1 MMMRRTIF
9 LILLQLPVL
18 HGIGQDGVSFDP
30 PMKIPLYLSSN
41 FGEIR
46 ADHFHSGIDIKTQG
60 VTGHRVF
67 SVEEGYVSRIKVQTN
82 GYGNSIYITHPN
94 GYTSQYGHL
103 DRYRDDIAAFVKRMQ
118 YRQQSQTVDLYLGPE
133 TFPVEKGEL
142 IAYSGNTGGSTGPH
156 LHFEL
161 RNSANEH
168 PVNVLKFNFNIRDQ
182 IAPRFLSIYL
192 YPLDGAS
199 QVNGKTERMS
209 SRLVK
214 DNDIFTVPY
223 GTRLE
228 GWGTLGMSVQVFDY
242 MNSTSNRYGI
252 YKLEMYVDNK
262 LSYSYTMNEFSFSDT
277 RYVNAHLDYG
287 ELIRTGIKAHRLYRL
302 PNDRLKTYD
311 QAAGNRPLTV
321 NETRDYPIRIVA
333 TDVAGNNAVLEFT
346 LKGNNRAVDATA
358 TGHDPNYVSTMQYN
372 RDNSFEDGPVSL
384 MIPAYALYQDLD
396 FIFNSSPPADGSLT
410 PFYHVASA
418 EVPVQS
424 SYTLSIRCPDV
435 DPSLYSKLLFIS
447 YDNDGEVVA
456 SGGRYMNG
464 MMEASLRNFGAF
476 AIALDTI
483 SPEIIPL
490 NKSVGNDYSGRSE
503 MRFTIR
509 DDLSGIEKYEGYID
523 NNWAL
528 FEYDPKNDLLLY
540 KFDETRITRESQ
552 HELELY
558 VSDERGNASLL
569 NTTFYW

>member
-9 LILLQLPVL
+9 LILLQLPTL
-18 HGIGQDGVSFDP
+18 HGIGQNGVSFDP
-30 PMKIPLYLSSN
+30 PLKIPLYLSSN

-46 ADHFHSGIDIKTQG
+46 MDHFHSGIDIKTQG
-60 VTGHRVF
+60 VTGHRVY
-67 SVEEGYVSRIKVQTN
+67 SVEKGYVSRIKVQTN

-118 YRQQSQTVDLYLGPE
+118 YKQQSQTVDLYLGRE
-133 TFPVEKGEL
+133 TFPVARGKF

-168 PVNVLKFNFNIRDQ
+168 PVNVLKFKFNIRDQ

-192 YPLDGAS
+192 YPMDGAS

-214 DNDIFTVPY
+214 DKGIYAVPY
-223 GTRLE
+223 GTRME
-228 GWGTLGMSVQVFDY
+228 GWGTIGMSVQVFDY
-242 MNSTSNRYGI
+242 MNGTSNRYGI

-262 LSYSYTMNEFSFSDT
+262 LSYSYIMNEFSFSDT

-287 ELIRTGIKAHRLYRL
+287 ELIRSGIKAHRLFRL

-333 TDVAGNNAVLEFT
+333 SDVAGNSAELEFT
-346 LKGNNRAVDATA
+346 IKGNKRPVDATA
-358 TGHDPNYVSTMQYN
+358 TGHDPNYVTTMQYN
-372 RDNSFEDGPVSL
+372 QDNSFEDGPVSL
-384 MIPAYALYQDLD
+384 KIPANALYQDLD
-396 FIFNSSPPADGSLT
+396 FQYDITPPADGSLT
-410 PFYHVASA
+410 PFYHIASN
-418 EVPVQS
+418 EVPVHS
-424 SYTLSIRCPDV
+424 SYTLSIKSPDV
-435 DPSLYSKLLFIS
+435 DPALYNKLLFIS
-447 YDNDGEVVA
+447 YDNEGEVVP
-456 SGGRYMNG
+456 SGGRYRNG
-464 MMEASLRNFGAF
+464 TMETSLRNFGAF
-476 AIALDTI
+476 AIALDTV

-490 NKSVGNDYSGRSE
+490 NEPVGNDYSGREE
-503 MRFTIR
+503 MRFNIR

-528 FEYDPKNDLLLY
+528 FEYDPKRELLLY
-540 KFDETRITRESQ
+540 KFDETSITRESQ

-558 VSDERGNASLL
+558 VSDERGNTSLL
-569 NTTFYW
+569 NTAFYW

>member
-1 MMMRRTIF
+1 MRRTIF
-9 LILLQLPVL
+9 LILLQLPTL
-18 HGIGQDGVSFDP
+18 HSIGQNGVSFDP
-30 PMKIPLYLSSN
+30 PLKIPLYLSSN

-46 ADHFHSGIDIKTQG
+46 MDHFHSGIDIKTQG
-60 VTGHRVF
+60 VTGHRVY
-67 SVEEGYVSRIKVQTN
+67 SVEKGYVSRIKVQTN

-118 YRQQSQTVDLYLGPE
+118 YKQQSQTVDLYLGRE
-133 TFPVEKGEL
+133 TFPVAKGEF

-168 PVNVLKFNFNIRDQ
+168 PVNVLKFKFNIRDQ

-192 YPLDGAS
+192 YPMDGAS

-214 DNDIFTVPY
+214 DKGIYTVPY
-223 GTRLE
+223 GTRME
-228 GWGTLGMSVQVFDY
+228 GWGTIGMSVQVFDY
-242 MNSTSNRYGI
+242 MNGTSNRYGI
-252 YKLEMYVDNK
+252 YKLEMYVGNK
-262 LSYSYTMNEFSFSDT
+262 LSYSYIMNEFSFSDT

-287 ELIRTGIKAHRLYRL
+287 ELIRSGIKAHRLFRL

-333 TDVAGNNAVLEFT
+333 SDVAGNSSELEFT
-346 LKGNNRAVDATA
+346 IKGNKRPVDATA
-358 TGHDPNYVSTMQYN
+358 TGHDPNYVTSMQYN

-384 MIPAYALYQDLD
+384 KIPANALYQDLD
-396 FIFNSSPPADGSLT
+396 FQYDITPQADGSLT
-410 PFYHVASA
+410 PFYHIASN
-418 EVPVQS
+418 EVPVHS
-424 SYTLSIRCPDV
+424 SYTLSIKCPDV
-435 DPSLYSKLLFIS
+435 DPALYNKLLYIS
-447 YDNDGEVVA
+447 YDNEGEVVP
-456 SGGRYMNG
+456 SGGRYRNG
-464 MMEASLRNFGAF
+464 TMEASLRNFGAF
-476 AIALDTI
+476 AIALDTV

-490 NKSVGNDYSGRSE
+490 NEPVGNDYSGREE

-528 FEYDPKNDLLLY
+528 FEYDPKRELLLY